1 MIVIILII
9 NASAEILN
17 SAMISITG
25 TSNNNTGVNNNNNNQ
40 NSHQTLPNNNHQGS
54 SSNNNNVLTTT
65 EIYWKTELGETSPPS
80 MCLTTGAQ
88 GTILVGR
95 QGSEGPDDLRVNN
108 LGQHHPS
115 QPPTPTNPY
124 DAIANAIASSNKS
137 VGASAFT
144 PIQTVPFHVTRK
156 Y

>member
-1 MIVIILII
+1 MIFFVVLV
-9 NASAEILN
+9 
-17 SAMISITG
+17 G
-25 TSNNNTGVNNNNNNQ
+25 TSNNNSGNNQ
-40 NSHQTLPNNNHQGS
+40 NSHQAVSNNHQGS
-54 SSNNNNVLTTT
+54 SSNNNNVLNTS
-65 EIYWKTELGETSPPS
+65 ELYWKAELGESSPPS

-88 GTILVGR
+88 GSLLGR

-108 LGQHHPS
+108 LGQHHPA